1 MEILRACHD
10 SPELLEQVLSSL
22 NHGIILADLEGS
34 ILFANQVS
42 RRILGYSD
50 RDLDGESLSLIFMP
64 DDLTYLYPNL
74 LHLASRGQSFEGEL
88 MLRRRDQ
95 EGFFAYLT
103 LNTCQTRNQAQPLLV
118 LGLEDIDQ
126 QKRLEKMLGRTPYQ
140 DLVIMAENIA
150 HEIRNPLV
158 GIGGFVNRLY
168 KSCRVDMNK
177 DQYYRH
183 IIDNLSRIE
192 GLVKKVRELVSLPE
206 PRLSQESSRELMDQ
220 AIRDYLDRI
229 ERKQVAVMNQVQEV
243 RLRVDRELMVKGFG
257 ILLENS
263 LDFVPEGGRILV
275 SGGREGSRCR
285 LVFSDNGPGIAPED
299 LPFIFNPFFSTKADG
314 VGIDLALLKRIV
326 EVHGGNIQAQPRPQ
340 GAAFHLELPL
350 ERRRA
355 IRTCRLDQA
364 AGEQPHR

>member
-22 NHGIILADLEGS
+22 NHGIILSDLEGG
-34 ILFANQVS
+34 ILFANRVS
-42 RRILGYSD
+42 RRILGYHD
-50 RDLDGESLSLIFMP
+50 QDLAGRSLSLIFMP

-74 LHLASRGQSFEGEL
+74 LHLASLGQSFEGEL
-88 MLRRRDQ
+88 MLRRRD
-95 EGFFAYLT
+95 ESGFFAYLT
-103 LNTCQTRNQAQPLLV
+103 LNTCQSGEDQPLLV

-140 DLVIMAENIA
+140 DLIIMAENIA

-168 KSCRVDMNK
+168 KSCRVDVDK

-206 PRLSQESSRELMDQ
+206 PHLSRESTRELMEQ
-220 AIRDYLDRI
+220 AIRGYLERI
-229 ERKQVAVMNQVQEV
+229 EQKRVAVINQVQEIK
-243 RLRVDRELMVKGFG
+243 LRVDRELMIKGFG

-275 SGGREGSRCR
+275 SGGRDGDNCR
-285 LVFSDNGPGIAPED
+285 MVFSDNGPGIAPED

-314 VGIDLALLKRIV
+314 VGIDLAVLKRIV
-326 EVHGGNIQAQPRPQ
+326 EIHGGNIQAEPRSQ

-350 ERRRA
+350 ERRRR
-355 IRTCRLDQA
+355 IRTCRLGQA
-364 AGEQPHR
+364 AAE